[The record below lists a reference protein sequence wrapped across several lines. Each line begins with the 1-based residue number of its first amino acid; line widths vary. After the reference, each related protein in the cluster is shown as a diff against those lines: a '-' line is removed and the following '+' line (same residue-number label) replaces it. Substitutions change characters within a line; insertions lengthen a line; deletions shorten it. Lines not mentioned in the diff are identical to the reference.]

1 MCDRGGKDATEKAG
15 KGQEARML
23 GVNTVKIVFDHAQGY
38 CIYFLGITFFLFL
51 DTSESNKH
59 RFSAF

>member
-23 GVNTVKIVFDHAQGY
+23 GVNTVKIVFDHA
-38 CIYFLGITFFLFL
+38 
-51 DTSESNKH
+51 
-59 RFSAF
+59 